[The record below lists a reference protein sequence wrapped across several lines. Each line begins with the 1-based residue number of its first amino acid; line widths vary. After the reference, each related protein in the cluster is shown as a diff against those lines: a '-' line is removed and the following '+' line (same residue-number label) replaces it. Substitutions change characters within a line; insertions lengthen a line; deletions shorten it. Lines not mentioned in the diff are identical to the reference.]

1 MLPATLVLALH
12 FGNSPYKYKYVLHM
26 IRDKWTRVVCASGS
40 GTQKIDTSVLSI
52 ATIVFVKEHR
62 VLRTG
67 RVLEKIPG

>member
-1 MLPATLVLALH
+1 MLAATLVLALH
-12 FGNSPYKYKYVLHM
+12 FGNSPYKYKYVHM
-26 IRDKWTRVVCASGS
+26 IRDKWTRVVYFRFGDP
-40 GTQKIDTSVLSI
+40 KIDTSVLSI